1 MPFAVNA
8 CVWNGTIMLK
18 RLLTLSLAVALIGSG
33 VLLNRWLG
41 DEATTPAAT
50 VVQDASTLAAAIAQP
65 RATLME
71 FGMDRC
77 ASCRAME
84 HQLARLREAYPE
96 GLHVVSINLMEQRAL
111 AEEWRIRAMPTQI
124 LLDAD
129 GREIDRHL
137 GFISADALRERFA
150 AAGVALGKPV
160 VDLR

>member
-1 MPFAVNA
+1 
-8 CVWNGTIMLK
+8 MLK
-18 RLLTLSLAVALIGSG
+18 RLLTLGLAVALVGGG

-41 DEATTPAAT
+41 GEAATPAASG
-50 VVQDASTLAAAIAQP
+50 AHSGPTLAAAMAQP
-65 RATLME
+65 RPTLME

-96 GLHVVSINLMEQRAL
+96 TLHVVSINLMEQRAL

-129 GREIDRHL
+129 GQEVDRHL

-160 VDLR
+160 ADLR